1 LNWTKFNLW
10 RIYHVNHVWKT
21 ILIMVQISTT
31 SLFIWMFFFYR
42 IFMLYSYKY
51 LNSFLYRL
59 DIFESI
65 HNKFYVSVKWVKGV
79 KRSQLHNWPSL
90 WAKSIDCLDFIE
102 THLIFQSFFFNP
114 FCISIITRC
123 ILTWINI
130 LFVIHFYEL
139 FILLYR
145 LHAVQLHVFSIR
157 LEFFTQTHH
166 EILVF
171 NKRLRIIKFRYHCV
185 TNFEKFVA

>member
-1 LNWTKFNLW
+1 MWITCGRLFLT
-10 RIYHVNHVWKT
+10 
-21 ILIMVQISTT
+21 MVQISTT

-51 LNSFLYRL
+51 LNGFLYRL

-90 WAKSIDCLDFIE
+90 WAKSTDRLDFIE
-102 THLIFQSFFFNP
+102 THVNNFSVIFFFKI
-114 FCISIITRC
+114 FFVYHHSMRITF
-123 ILTWINI
+123 LTWINI

-145 LHAVQLHVFSIR
+145 LHAVRLHVFSIR

-171 NKRLRIIKFRYHCV
+171 NK
-185 TNFEKFVA
+185 A